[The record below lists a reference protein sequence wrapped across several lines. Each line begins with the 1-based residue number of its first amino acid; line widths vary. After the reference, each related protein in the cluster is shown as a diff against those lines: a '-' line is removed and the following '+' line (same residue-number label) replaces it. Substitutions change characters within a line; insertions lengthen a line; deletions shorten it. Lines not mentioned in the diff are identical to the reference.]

1 MAKKLAVGLDIGTSA
16 VKMVQLRE
24 AKRGYQLVNFG
35 VEPLPQQAIVDGA
48 IMSSSAVVEAIKRLR
63 ARLGN
68 KNKSVAMA
76 VAGHSVIIKKISLPA
91 MSDEELEEQL
101 QWEAEQHI
109 PFDINDVFIAG
120 HPVKRAAGE
129 SQMDVLLVAAKKDM
143 INDHTAVA
151 REAGLEPVVVDV
163 AAFAVQNTFESAYG
177 LPKNET
183 VALINAGASS
193 CNINVIADEVPSFTR
208 DIATGGN
215 KLTEEIQK
223 QLNVSFEEAEAYKV
237 GGDHHG
243 DAEGVVPQE
252 VDAALNREAQAIAG
266 EIQRSL
272 DFYAHTSPDGA
283 YSHIYLSG
291 GTARVQALVKAIEQ
305 RAHVAVTVL
314 DAFRGLQIDE
324 TKYPAGFLRANAP
337 LAAVAVGLAL
347 RYANDVYAAGR

>member
-1 MAKKLAVGLDIGTSA
+1 MAKKLALGLDIGSSS
-16 VKMVQLRE
+16 VKLAQLRE
-24 AKRGYQLVNFG
+24 GKRGTYQLASFG
-35 VEPLPQQAIVDGA
+35 IEPLPPQAIVDGA

-63 ARLGN
+63 ARVGS
-68 KNKSVAMA
+68 KNRSVALA
-76 VAGHSVIIKKISLPA
+76 VSGHSVIIKKISLPA

-120 HPVKRAAGE
+120 HPVKRAPGE
-129 SQMDVLLVAAKKDM
+129 PNMDVLLVAAKKDM
-143 INDHTAVA
+143 INDHTAVV

-163 AAFAVQNTFESAYG
+163 AAFAVQNTFECCYG

-215 KLTEEIQK
+215 KMTEEIQK

-237 GGDHHG
+237 GGDHDDH
-243 DAEGVVPQE
+243 DGVVPQE
-252 VDAALNREAQAIAG
+252 VDAALAREAQAIAG

-272 DFYAHTSPDGA
+272 DFYAHTAPEGA
-283 YSHIYLSG
+283 YSKVYLSG

-305 RAHVAVTVL
+305 RAHVTVTVL
-314 DAFRGLQIDE
+314 DAFRGLTLDE
-324 TKYPAGFLRANAP
+324 KAFPPGFLRSQAP
-337 LAAVAVGLAL
+337 VAAVAVGLAL
-347 RYANDVYAAGR
+347 RHAGDWFAGGR